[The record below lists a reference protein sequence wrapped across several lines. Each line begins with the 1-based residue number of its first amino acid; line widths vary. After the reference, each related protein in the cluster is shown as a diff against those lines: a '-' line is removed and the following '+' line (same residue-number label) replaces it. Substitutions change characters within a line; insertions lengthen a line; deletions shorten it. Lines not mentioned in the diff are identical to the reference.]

1 MSFPV
6 LAIGPTVSIV
16 LANGCTPLISIE
28 LQVGLRP
35 TIPHIEEG
43 FLIEPPESVPNANGT
58 RYPPTADPD
67 PLEDPP
73 AVLLKSQGLLA
84 GLSTPENVGAPI
96 ANSCVCNFPI

>member
-1 MSFPV
+1 M
-6 LAIGPTVSIV
+6 
-16 LANGCTPLISIE
+16 
-28 LQVGLRP
+28 RP
-35 TIPHIEEG
+35 TIPHIDEG

-73 AVLLKSQGLLA
+73 AVLLKSHGLLA